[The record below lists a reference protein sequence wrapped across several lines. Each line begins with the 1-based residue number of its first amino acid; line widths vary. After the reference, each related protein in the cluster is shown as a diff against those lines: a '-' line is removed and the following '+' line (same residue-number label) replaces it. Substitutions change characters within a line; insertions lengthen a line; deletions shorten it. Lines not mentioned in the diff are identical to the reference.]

1 MRDHRRGCCR
11 ELLEGEE
18 GDDLGVAGFYV
29 PPMYREGLARAME
42 RMCASR
48 KLREAMG
55 QVGRERVKTYYRHER
70 MLDEYRALYLDTA
83 DHYGWSTDM
92 AGIGFELKKLFHRKG
107 LVAWCAPTVM
117 PV

>member
-1 MRDHRRGCCR
+1 VGCCR

-83 DHYGWSTDM
+83 DHYGL
-92 AGIGFELKKLFHRKG
+92 EH
-107 LVAWCAPTVM
+107 
-117 PV
+117 